1 MATVSKTIR
10 TGLGV
15 TLLLAGVT
23 TSAWGQVGGG
33 GPSFGG
39 ELRGIT
45 QFRGSVVCVG
55 CSLEEV
61 QAARPHLT
69 DLYELRHEQGR
80 VVMEVD
86 TINER
91 ARWEN
96 ILGLSHRVAAR
107 APDRLFQRLTAE
119 ENLFREVEIVGLL
132 RNTRTLDIGDVT
144 IFGPSIAEQAHA
156 AGEQTQAAAARAEV
170 AVRRAETAADQAEM
184 FAYQAERTAQRS
196 EADEIARAS
205 VAYLPPYP
213 PVELRLAREEFDS
226 ARLALDV
233 REYERAR
240 RLAEQALEDARI
252 AEARAETQSAR
263 QAARD
268 LRLSIETLRTDAA
281 RLAALY

>member
-1 MATVSKTIR
+1 MAPIGKTIR

-45 QFRGSVVCVG
+45 QLRGSVVCVG

-69 DLYELRHEQGR
+69 DLYEFRHEQGR

-91 ARWEN
+91 ARWQD
-96 ILGLSHRVAAR
+96 ILGLSHRIAAR

-170 AVRRAETAADQAEM
+170 AARRAETAADQAEI

-196 EADEIARAS
+196 EADEIAPAS

-213 PVELRLAREEFDS
+213 LELRLAREELDS
-226 ARLALDV
+226 ARLSLDA

-240 RLAEQALEDARI
+240 RLAEQALADARI

-268 LRLSIETLRTDAA
+268 LRLSIEALRYEAA

>member
-1 MATVSKTIR
+1 MAPIGKTIR

-45 QFRGSVVCVG
+45 QLRGSVVCVG

-69 DLYELRHEQGR
+69 DLYEFRHEQGR

-91 ARWEN
+91 ARWVD
-96 ILGLSHRVAAR
+96 ILGLSHRIAAR

-170 AVRRAETAADQAEM
+170 AARRAETAADQAEM

-196 EADEIARAS
+196 EADETARAS

-213 PVELRLAREEFDS
+213 PTELRLAREEFDS
-226 ARLALDV
+226 ARLALEV

-240 RLAEQALEDARI
+240 RLAEQALADARI
-252 AEARAETQSAR
+252 AEARAETESTR
-263 QAARD
+263 LAARD
-268 LRLSIETLRTDAA
+268 LRLSIEALRYEAA

>member
-1 MATVSKTIR
+1 MATVGNTLKTSLSI
-10 TGLGV
+10 
-15 TLLLAGVT
+15 TLLLVGIT
-23 TSAWGQVGGG
+23 TSAWGQVGSDRF
-33 GPSFGG
+33 PFSG

-45 QFRGSVVCVG
+45 QLRGSVVCVG

-69 DLYELRHEQGR
+69 DLYEFRHEQGWI
-80 VVMEVD
+80 VMEVD

-91 ARWEN
+91 ARWQD
-96 ILGLSHRVAAR
+96 ILGLSHKITVQ

-132 RNTRTLDIGDVT
+132 RNTRTLDIGNVT
-144 IFGPSIAEQAHA
+144 IFGPSVAEQAPA
-156 AGEQTQAAAARAEV
+156 VGEQTQAAGARAEV
-170 AVRRAETAADQAEM
+170 AARRAETAADQAEM
-184 FAYQAERTAQRS
+184 FADQAERTAQRIDAH
-196 EADEIARAS
+196 EAARAS

-213 PVELRLAREEFDS
+213 PIELRLAREELDS
-226 ARLALDV
+226 ARLALDL

-240 RLAEQALEDARI
+240 RLAEQALADARL
-252 AEARAETQSAR
+252 AEVRAGTESAR

-268 LRLSIETLRTDAA
+268 LRLSIETLRNEAM